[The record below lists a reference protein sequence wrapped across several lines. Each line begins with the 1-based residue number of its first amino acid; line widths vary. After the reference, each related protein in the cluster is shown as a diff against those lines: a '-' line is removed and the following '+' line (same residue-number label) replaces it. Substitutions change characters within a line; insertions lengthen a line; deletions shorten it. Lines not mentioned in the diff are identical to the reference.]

1 MKVIVVTGGIG
12 SGKSTVCR
20 CLERR
25 GIPVYDCDSRAKAL
39 YGGNPELAAMVPK
52 DIFTDSVALASL
64 ERALYPLLMEDFR
77 TWSSEQEG
85 EFVAMESAVILQK
98 SFFDS
103 FGDYVLL
110 VDAPAEERMARVALR
125 GNVSRESLIERMALQ
140 QNQRHNPRVSY
151 IIDNTGDEMALENKV
166 NEFLKGIN
174 YGKREN

>member
-39 YGGNPELAAMVPK
+39 YGENPSLAAMVTA
-52 DIFTDSVALASL
+52 DIFRDSAALSSL
-64 ERALYPLLMEDFR
+64 EDALYPILMEDFR
-77 TWSSEQEG
+77 KWASERQV
-85 EFVAMESAVILQK
+85 EFAALESAVILQK
-98 SFFDS
+98 KFFDS

-110 VDAPAEERMARVALR
+110 VDAPADVRIGRVALR
-125 GNVSRESLIERMALQ
+125 GNVSSESLAERMALQ
-140 QNQRHNPRVSY
+140 QDQRHNPRVDSV
-151 IIDNTGDEMALENKV
+151 IDNIGDEIALEKKV
-166 NEFLKGIN
+166 DEFLKEIN